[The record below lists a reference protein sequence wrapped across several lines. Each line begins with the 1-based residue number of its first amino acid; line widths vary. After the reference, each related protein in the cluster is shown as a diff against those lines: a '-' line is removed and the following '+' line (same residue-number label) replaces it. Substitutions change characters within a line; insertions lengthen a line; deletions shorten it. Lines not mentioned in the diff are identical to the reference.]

1 MITSILEI
9 DLTQTVRYYLDHRD
23 PPLIAWILGR
33 DQALQ
38 TWRISLFQLGVF
50 IVNIPPRQMTISLW
64 PIDGLS

>member
-1 MITSILEI
+1 MHRTITSILEI

-38 TWRISLFQLGVF
+38 TC
-50 IVNIPPRQMTISLW
+50 
-64 PIDGLS
+64 